1 MHAHISRRASVE
13 LHDTEIET
21 AREILRLAYLQLH
34 SQPATPL
41 HGSPLT
47 RQAGLCGPE
56 LFRLKKMLDEL
67 GRTFGIELPYDPVV
81 VPAPF
86 LDPLSRYFIPT
97 TNQEKP

>member
-1 MHAHISRRASVE
+1 MHAHVSRRASIE
-13 LHDTEIET
+13 LHDMEIET

-56 LFRLKKMLDEL
+56 LFLLKTMLDQL
-67 GRTFGIELPYDPVV
+67 GMAFGIELPYEPVTSTEAFPCPVV
-81 VPAPF
+81 V
-86 LDPLSRYFIPT
+86 
-97 TNQEKP
+97 